1 MLVYSSSQ
9 EAPIRAVLSYKDTDV
24 PKLSPLRASCAYI
37 FVLVSSSMFC
47 KNRGGGGGGGDG
59 GGGDGGDGGGD
70 GCEGGGDGAIQVL
83 LIVWHELTGPSI
95 PSSTHV
101 NFM

>member
-47 KNRGGGGGGGDG
+47 KNRGGGGGGDGGDG
-59 GGGDGGDGGGD
+59 GGGGGGDGGGD
-70 GCEGGGDGAIQVL
+70 GGGEHVPQVAGSKSL
-83 LIVWHELTGPSI
+83 APQ
-95 PSSTHV
+95 
-101 NFM
+101 

>member
-1 MLVYSSSQ
+1 IYTDPESVLVYSSSQ

-47 KNRGGGGGGGDG
+47 KNRGGGEGGGGGDG
-59 GGGDGGDGGGD
+59 GGDGGGGGGDGGGD
-70 GCEGGGDGAIQVL
+70 GGGEHVPQVAGSKSL
-83 LIVWHELTGPSI
+83 APQ
-95 PSSTHV
+95 
-101 NFM
+101 